1 MMTRQSKFLVFGVLA
16 LSALGVG
23 ALAPGFADEDDWRW
37 GHGMMGK
44 WFMGEM
50 MNHGM
55 MEGWGPGM
63 MMGKRFTS
71 ERLDALKSELKITDA
86 QAKPW
91 DDYVKAL
98 QAARE
103 GMREAHMKMMQAEFP
118 KKLPERMAMHRA
130 MMSARMTS
138 MKSVDDATLALYN
151 ALSDEQKA
159 KADDL
164 IAGMGMMG
172 MMGMM

>member
-1 MMTRQSKFLVFGVLA
+1 MTRKLRLPVL
-16 LSALGVG
+16 G
-23 ALAPGFADEDDWRW
+23 ALAALALGAAAMAPTLADDDDGRW

-50 MNHGM
+50 MHQGM

-63 MMGKRFTS
+63 MMGGRHST
-71 ERLDALKSELKITDA
+71 ERLDAMKSELRITEA

-98 QAARE
+98 QTARD
-103 GMREAHMKMMQAEFP
+103 GMRDAHMKMMQAEFP
-118 KKLPERMAMHRA
+118 KKLPERVAMHQA
-130 MMSARMTS
+130 MMSVRMAS

-159 KADDL
+159 KADEL
-164 IAGMGMMG
+164 IAGVGMM
-172 MMGMM
+172 